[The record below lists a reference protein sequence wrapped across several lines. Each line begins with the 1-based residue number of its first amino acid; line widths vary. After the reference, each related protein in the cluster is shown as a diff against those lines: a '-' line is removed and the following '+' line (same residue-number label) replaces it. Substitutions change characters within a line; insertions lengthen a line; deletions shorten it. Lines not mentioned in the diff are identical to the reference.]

1 MMLIWEYVNLTNL
14 LAIPGLAPCNAA
26 ADNFPPQSVSGFP
39 GYQSPP
45 HICQPHEPAGSAC
58 PTAAFPWTPQG
69 PRRMWARKRWPAQKG
84 SCWPA
89 VPHRSLPLDTPGSSL
104 DVGEEEMART
114 EGELLASGPLGALV
128 FFFLPVC
135 PSHVSMQWTL

>member
-1 MMLIWEYVNLTNL
+1 MMLIWENVNLTNL

-45 HICQPHEPAGSAC
+45 THLPA
-58 PTAAFPWTPQG
+58 
-69 PRRMWARKRWPAQKG
+69 ARAWGERL
-84 SCWPA
+84 
-89 VPHRSLPLDTPGSSL
+89 PHRGLPLDTPGSSP

-135 PSHVSMQWTL
+135 PSHVSKQWTL